1 MSPIKNIYMHF
12 SSLPDPLKSPT
23 LEIFQIFFFLFSY
36 WDWKSAPKKK
46 PKKPKSEVGIISI
59 FWKGRF
65 LIFLNYFW
73 MFIAGL
79 FFFCLF
85 LKLFLFLIYTRRL
98 DVYLQG
104 EGSSWRCGGERE
116 GGEILKSFP
125 IKLQWIPVF
134 GSLG

>member
-23 LEIFQIFFFLFSY
+23 LEVFQIFFFVLLLGLEIS
-36 WDWKSAPKKK
+36 SKKK
-46 PKKPKSEVGIISI
+46 KKKKVKLELFQSSG
-59 FWKGRF
+59 KGDF
-65 LIFLNYFW
+65 NFFLNYFW
-73 MFIAGL
+73 MFIDG

-116 GGEILKSFP
+116 VGGVGF
-125 IKLQWIPVF
+125 
-134 GSLG
+134 